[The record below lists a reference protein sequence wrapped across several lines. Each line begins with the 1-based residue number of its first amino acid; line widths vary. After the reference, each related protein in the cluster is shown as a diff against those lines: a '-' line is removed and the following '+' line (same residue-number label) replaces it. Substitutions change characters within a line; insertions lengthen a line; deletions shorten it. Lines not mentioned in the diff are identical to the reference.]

1 MGALRKWMPITA
13 GTFIIGWLSIAG
25 VPPFSGFWS
34 KDEILLFAYE
44 KSPVLWALGLITAV
58 LTAFYM
64 SRQVFLTFFGEARWD
79 RPIEEAAP
87 DLALERGL
95 EVDGEEPDPDVE
107 RVYELEHRPHG
118 IGPREEIHP
127 HESTWTMTLPLV
139 ILAVAAA
146 TSEIIQL
153 PISEAT
159 KRLEHWLLPVVET
172 GEHHLTSSPST
183 KWALA
188 IIATVGALVGIG
200 AAYMTYI
207 KRSRAEQ
214 PAEPAI
220 LRNAWYYDSTIAAF
234 MGGPGRRAFDA
245 VAWFDRTV
253 IDGAVNGVA
262 TVVRGTGSGARRIQ
276 TGFVRAY
283 AGVLTV
289 GAIVLVAVMI
299 LRGVVL

>member
-1 MGALRKWMPITA
+1 M
-13 GTFIIGWLSIAG
+13 
-25 VPPFSGFWS
+25 PPFSGFWS

-44 KSPVLWALGLITAV
+44 KSPVLWAIGLVTAV

-64 SRQVFLTFFGEARWD
+64 SRQVFLTFFGEARWNT
-79 RPIEEAAP
+79 PIEEAAP

-107 RVYELEHRPHG
+107 KVYELDHLPHG

-127 HESTWTMTLPLV
+127 HESPWTMTLPLV
-139 ILAVAAA
+139 VLAVAAA
-146 TSEIIQL
+146 TGGILHLPFSERHQAPRAL
-153 PISEAT
+153 AAT
-159 KRLEHWLLPVVET
+159 RW
-172 GEHHLTSSPST
+172 SSPAST
-183 KWALA
+183 TSPRRRRPSGRWPSSPPSAA
-188 IIATVGALVGIG
+188 WSASAP
-200 AAYMTYI
+200 AYMTYI

-220 LRNAWYYDSTIAAF
+220 LRNGWYYDSTIAAF
-234 MGGPGRRAFDA
+234 MGGPGRKAFDA

-262 TVVRGTGSGARRIQ
+262 TVVRGTGTGARRIQ
-276 TGFVRAY
+276 TGFVRTY